1 MKKNKS
7 IIAIIPARG
16 GSKGIKLKNLRKL
29 NGKSLVDLVG
39 EIVSQ
44 LDFVDRAVISTDHPE
59 IARVA
64 KLSGLDVP
72 SMRPNNLSGD
82 LISDVEVLT
91 HVLLEVEKLDNKKYD
106 IIVMLQPTSPFRKAE
121 HVLSTVNK
129 LVDGDYDSVIT
140 VSETDSK
147 SHPLKQLVLSG
158 DKVKYYDNRGKKII
172 ARQQLTPVY
181 HRNGAA
187 YSMTR
192 ECLLVQK
199 AIIGKNS
206 SAVIIDDELVNI
218 DNKWDLEY
226 AKYLINNG
234 LVI

>member
-1 MKKNKS
+1 MIDQKMVLVVV
-7 IIAIIPARG
+7 PARG
-16 GSKGIKLKNLRKL
+16 GSKGIKLKNLIKL
-29 NGKSLVDLVG
+29 DSKSLVEIVG
-39 EIVSQ
+39 GIVSQ

-64 KLSGLDVP
+64 TLSGLDVP
-72 SMRPNNLSGD
+72 FMRPKNLSGD
-82 LISDVEVLT
+82 LISDVDVLT
-91 HVLLEVEKLDNKKYD
+91 HSLLKIEKLDNKKYD
-106 IIVMLQPTSPFRKAE
+106 IIVMLQPTSPLRKAD
-121 HVLSTVNK
+121 HVFNTVNK
-129 LVDGDYDSVIT
+129 LIDGDFDSVIT

-158 DKVKYYDNRGKKII
+158 DKVKYYDKKGKKII

-192 ECLLVQK
+192 ECLLSQK

-206 SAVIIDDELVNI
+206 SAVIINDELVNI
-218 DNKWDLEY
+218 DNKWDLEW
-226 AKYLINNG
+226 ASFLINK
-234 LVI
+234 I